1 MESEGAVRAKQR
13 QQDTL
18 RKYLLGELDEPARLV
33 LDEQV
38 VTDPATFD
46 ALALAEQALI
56 DEYVDAGLSRADR
69 AAFERQIRTLPQ
81 VHEKVRFARQLRV
94 HAIGAEPAAN
104 SSSRVIASDG
114 SSRLGRLLPSGMRW
128 AEHPFWMAAAVLVLA
143 ALVGGNVWLARRQAA
158 QAGQLAQLTA
168 QHEQD
173 RSRLQESSAAIR
185 DLQARLASTER
196 ASAQIGTPRLNPI
209 PTAVPSPIFVLAT
222 GLLRSEGQL
231 ARVSI
236 PEGAKVIRL
245 QLPVAGADR
254 REYRAVLFDAEGE
267 ECWTIAK
274 LHASGTPAAVVMT
287 VAVDLLPPGDYRLQL
302 MGAGEPATPVHTYSF
317 RVVSR

>member
-1 MESEGAVRAKQR
+1 MRASR
-13 QQDTL
+13 GHQDTL
-18 RKYLLGELDEPARLV
+18 RKYLLGDLEEPARV
-33 LDEQV
+33 ALDEQV

-46 ALALAEQALI
+46 ALAVAEQALI

-69 AAFERQIRTLPQ
+69 ATFERQVRALPQ
-81 VHEKVRFARQLRV
+81 LHEKLRFARQLRA
-94 HAIGAEPAAN
+94 HAIGAQPAAN
-104 SSSRVIASDG
+104 SSSRVIASVD
-114 SSRLGRLLPSGMRW
+114 SSRLGRLLPTGMSW
-128 AEHPFWMAAAVLVLA
+128 AEHPFWTAAAALVLA
-143 ALVGGNVWLARRQAA
+143 ALVGGNVWLARRQAT

-173 RSRLQESSAAIR
+173 RSRLRESSTAIR
-185 DLQARLASTER
+185 DLQGRLASTER
-196 ASAQIGTPRLNPI
+196 GSAQIATPRLNPT
-209 PTAVPSPIFVLAT
+209 PAAVPSPTFVLAT

-236 PEGAKVIRL
+236 PDGAKVIHLR
-245 QLPVAGADR
+245 LPVAGADR

-302 MGAGEPATPVHTYSF
+302 TGAGEPATPVHTYSF
-317 RVVSR
+317 RVVTSR

>member
-1 MESEGAVRAKQR
+1 VRANER

-18 RKYLLGELDEPARLV
+18 RKYLLGELDEPARLA

-56 DEYVDAGLSRADR
+56 DEYVDAGLSRTDR
-69 AAFERQIRTLPQ
+69 ATFERQMSTLPQ
-81 VHEKVRFARQLRV
+81 LHEKVRFARELRA
-94 HAIGAEPAAN
+94 HAIGAQPAASRP
-104 SSSRVIASDG
+104 SSVVASVD
-114 SSRLGRLLPSGMRW
+114 SSRLGRLPSTAILW
-128 AEHPFWMAAAVLVLA
+128 AEHPFWTAAAALVLA
-143 ALVGGNVWLARRQAA
+143 ALLGGNVWLARHQAT
-158 QAGQLAQLTA
+158 QAGQLAQLTT